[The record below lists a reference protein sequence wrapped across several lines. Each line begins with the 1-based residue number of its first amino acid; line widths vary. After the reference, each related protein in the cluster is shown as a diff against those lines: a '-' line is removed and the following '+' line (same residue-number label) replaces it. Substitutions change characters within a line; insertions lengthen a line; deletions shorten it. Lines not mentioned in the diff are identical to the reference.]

1 MRFARLMRRARSL
14 RMRLTLWNTAVVLL
28 AVVLALLGVRNGL
41 RVSLVRETDQ
51 LLLDEA
57 DEVGLAIRQL
67 HPNLEAIEQ
76 QMNRTAVGHKELG
89 WFLQLVDDKGKTFFS
104 SVDTPQEMLE
114 LELPRDAPAVTA
126 HGEYRIAHRVLTG
139 PNMPGYSVRV
149 GTSIRFVES
158 DVARLTR
165 LLVPLGIVL
174 TALSPLG
181 GYWLATRATSP
192 LANVLSTA
200 RRLRPS
206 NLGERLPLRGTG
218 DELDQLS
225 VTINRFLDRIANYVR
240 QQREFVDNAAHE
252 LRSPLAAIQG
262 SVDVALNSDRS
273 VEEYK
278 ELLYSV
284 IDECSELRLLVNHLL
299 QLTES
304 DNDAEQSGHESIA
317 FDEVVGR
324 SLEMFRGAAEERNIE
339 LDAGLLC
346 PATVRGH
353 AVQLRQV
360 VNNLLENALKFTPAG
375 GRIRVTLARAGD
387 DNVALTIA
395 DSGIGISAADLPHI
409 FERFYQAD
417 RARQRDVNS
426 PRGHGLGLSICQAVI
441 HAHRG
446 LIEVRSVLGQGT
458 TFRIVLPLVNVEHR
472 VIAAS
477 E

>member
-1 MRFARLMRRARSL
+1 MRFAHLMRSARSL
-14 RMRLTLWNTAVVLL
+14 RMRLTFWNTAVVLL
-28 AVVLALLGVRNGL
+28 AVVLALFGVRDGL

-57 DEVGLAIRQL
+57 DEVGLAVKQL
-67 HPNLEAIEQ
+67 HPDLVAIEQ
-76 QMNRTAVGHKELG
+76 QMDRTAVGHQELG
-89 WFLQLVDDKGKTFFS
+89 WFLQLVDEQGETFFS
-104 SVDTPQEMLE
+104 SVNTPDAMLH
-114 LELPRDAPAVTA
+114 LELPSSGPTVTA
-126 HGEYRIAHRVLTG
+126 LGQFRVAQRRLEG
-139 PNMPGYSVRV
+139 PDMPGFAVRV
-149 GTSIRFVES
+149 GTSIDFIER

-165 LLVPLGIVL
+165 LLVPLGLVL
-174 TALSPLG
+174 TLLSPLG

-192 LANVLSTA
+192 LANVLTTA

-225 VTINRFLDRIANYVR
+225 VTINRFLDRIATYVR

-299 QLTES
+299 LLTES
-304 DNDAEQSGHESIA
+304 DNGTDEIGTETVA

-339 LDAGLLC
+339 LDAGVLC
-346 PATVRGH
+346 PAPVRGQ
-353 AVQLRQV
+353 AVRLRQV
-360 VNNLLENALKFTPAG
+360 VNNLLENALKFTPTG
-375 GRIRVTLARAGD
+375 GRVRVLLARAGD
-387 DNVALTIA
+387 DNIALTIA
-395 DSGIGISAADLPHI
+395 DSGIGLSAEDLPHI

-417 RARQRDVNS
+417 RARQRNATSV
-426 PRGHGLGLSICQAVI
+426 RGHGLGLSICQAVVQ
-441 HAHRG
+441 AHG
-446 LIEVRSVLGQGT
+446 GTIEVKSVVGQGT
-458 TFRIVLPLVNVEHR
+458 TFRVGLPLVTAERR
-472 VIAAS
+472 VTAAS
-477 E
+477 D

>member
-1 MRFARLMRRARSL
+1 
-14 RMRLTLWNTAVVLL
+14 MRLTIWNTAVVLL

-89 WFLQLVDDKGKTFFS
+89 WFLQLVDDRDETFFS
-104 SVDTPQEMLE
+104 SVDTPAEMLN
-114 LELPRDAPAVTA
+114 LHLPREAAAVTA
-126 HGEYRIAHRVLTG
+126 VGPYRVAQRLLTG
-139 PNMPGYSVRV
+139 PNMPGYAVRV
-149 GTSIRFVES
+149 GTSLDFVER
-158 DVARLTR
+158 DVSRLTR

-225 VTINRFLDRIANYVR
+225 VTINRFLDRIANYVQ

-273 VEEYK
+273 VEEYQ

-284 IDECSELRLLVNHLL
+284 IEECSELRLLVNHLL

-304 DNDAEQSGHESIA
+304 DNDSDQSTHENVA
-317 FDEVVGR
+317 LDEVVGR

-339 LDAGLLC
+339 LESGLLC
-346 PATVRGH
+346 PAPVRGH

-360 VNNLLENALKFTPAG
+360 VNNLLENALKFTPPG
-375 GRIRVTLARAGD
+375 GRVRVTLARAGD
-387 DNVALTIA
+387 DKIALTVA

-417 RARQRDVNS
+417 RARQRQTS
-426 PRGHGLGLSICQAVI
+426 ASRGHGLGLSICQAVI
-441 HAHRG
+441 HGHGGSIDA
-446 LIEVRSVLGQGT
+446 RSVLDQGT
-458 TFRIVLPLVNVEHR
+458 TFRVVLPLMHAER
-472 VIAAS
+472 RLATAS